1 MLAISTDN
9 RDWVDVGRVEGARRA
24 VDIHPFVKTGQ
35 IFRYVR
41 LTNSGKDCGGITPGA
56 DIDAVAAV
64 GSASRL
70 TLDAAVLFDTG
81 EAVLKAGA
89 ENALKALTQR
99 IRSQGTDVRITIEGH
114 TDDVGSQEDN
124 QRLSE
129 ARARSV
135 RTYLAKELNLP
146 APALTVVGYGESRP
160 TAPNDS
166 EDGRAKNRR
175 VDILVIPGS

>member
-1 MLAISTDN
+1 M
-9 RDWVDVGRVEGARRA
+9 RVVWRERGEPS
-24 VDIHPFVKTGQ
+24 IFIPFVKTGQ

-41 LTNSGKDCGGITPGA
+41 LTNIGKDCGGTTPGA

-70 TLDAAVLFDTG
+70 TLDAAALFDTG
-81 EAVLKAGA
+81 KAVLKAGA
-89 ENALKALTQR
+89 ENALNALTQR
-99 IRSQGTDVRITIEGH
+99 IRSQGTNVRITIEGH

-135 RTYLAKELNLP
+135 RRYLAKELNLP
-146 APALTVVGYGESRP
+146 APALTVVGYGESRR
-160 TAPNDS
+160 TAPNES
-166 EDGRAKNRR
+166 EESRAKNRR